1 MTGRLRRFAAGLSI
15 EGIGLDSTHTDP
27 WVFCDQA
34 YKANEANANATSYR
48 WTSGATGG
56 ISASGYSVNPFQG
69 DINTSSLDLRLH
81 NTDELGERFRYQ
93 DTSPTVSVAS
103 DIDSSDTSLDL
114 SDTSLADSVV
124 YINDETIL
132 LGSHSGGGT
141 YTGCTRGIW
150 GSPAQDHDAGNFVYT
165 TGAPHWLGRRVEFIV
180 HNLETAEERSVWP
193 GYIRDIQTDGEGTV
207 IGLSLGELV
216 GAGKNTEINV
226 GAESLDHDLEVRV
239 AANGRKYV
247 TGSLVPRDADSN
259 VYITTVR
266 ETSEWASSG
275 RYTWI
280 QCDGAL
286 VLCRENTPVDF
297 YPDLRLGS
305 EVETDIDDGQL
316 SAALEEDV
324 YELFVVCPAA
334 DALVQE
340 EYSSTDWASST
351 GGLRNLDGF
360 YDFGEETAVQHPW
373 SIALALINSGSQGAD
388 DLSVWEELKDLWGAG
403 LGWAVQEGSPSMVR
417 TIRQLIEAFPHL
429 RVDQLVLGWDG
440 QPVNPWKVALYQL
453 FLPFGLIPGVTKNG
467 LPTFRRFGLMD
478 IEQFN
483 DALGNELT
491 PILGKA
497 QHKQAHGS
505 TADRIVANVG
515 ELPWRK
521 GDRIEDRI
529 SGNSRRASSIADQ
542 QKFELDYSVVA
553 PENYESIAGNTLS
566 LSRLAHYAM
575 PRWVLRFNDWDID
588 DLDYTVSEYVSL
600 SKWPVQGSKPI
611 DPETQE
617 ATLDVQGKAWACGL
631 IIGRRPSFDDHSYEL
646 EILLTAYNVGQPARW
661 RGPALVATSYTQL
674 STTTKIYTDNLSN
687 FGFGDSDNEAF
698 FVGDEV
704 QGVNEDGTAGSFL
717 NEEIVDISSDG
728 TGEYIEVD
736 GLITT
741 AADEIIRLVPFGS
754 YSNNGALAN
763 VDRVWSFLA
772 DGSGELGSPAEAGDV
787 YGTLW
792 GAPSRLL
799 DYTGNWD
806 GAEFR
811 SVDNDAVSADE
822 PADTYVDHALRN
834 NEFYLYHYAARF
846 NVEFWASS
854 NATEI
859 ATDPSERLVTSREP
873 ATIAMG
879 RFPVLRGLET
889 ITSYWHAGVC
899 DTAFDGNGEVEI
911 TMQLVT
917 GVGVV
922 RTASK
927 VISDTTADTVE
938 IQEHEVTLDVSDVP
952 TSLNARLLF
961 KARGLKADA
970 NRGTFS
976 ASLVWPDRVDLGTED
991 EYDQGGILTDENGQP
1006 FAEVINDDISV
1017 NNAPK
1022 FHPAGTLPGTVDL
1035 YAMGALA
1042 LRGISVETTYRG
1054 GGEGFVEYAQ
1064 EEIAARQAVGGSVA
1078 QRHQRNATHLKE
1090 RPIVRAFG
1098 ALGDDET
1105 FTGTKKQYMP
1115 YVEFAATKTSY
1126 TLGQPRTIPVA
1137 HDPCRLDVTLDVLG
1151 IQEGAWTPDGGEA
1164 AQWLRRNAASGSVTI
1179 TVTVTELASGG
1190 NTTHTE
1196 SKSFEWDFFPAIRS
1210 GDFLAL
1216 HAWTDED
1223 STAYRIDHLNDND
1236 LGLLQRGIVPISLSD
1251 IDESRP
1257 LKLEVE
1263 ATLSSFDKVQR
1274 NEASTSGFNDPS
1286 DLRIQ
1291 LCGFSVVENG

>member
-15 EGIGLDSTHTDP
+15 EGIGLDSAHTDP

-34 YKANEANANATSYR
+34 YKATEANANTTAYR
-48 WTSGATGG
+48 WTSGRTA
-56 ISASGYSVNPFQG
+56 SASTSGYSVDPFQG
-69 DINTSSLDLRLH
+69 DIGTSSLSLTLH
-81 NTDELGERFRYQ
+81 NSDAMAERFRFQ
-93 DTSPTVSVAS
+93 DTSPSVSVSS
-103 DIDSSDTSLDL
+103 DIDSADTSLDL
-114 SDTSLADSVV
+114 SDTTLAGGVV

-132 LGSHSGGGT
+132 LGTHTGGGT
-141 YTGCTRGIW
+141 YTGCTREIW
-150 GSPAQDHDAGNFVYT
+150 GSEAQDHDAGNFVYT
-165 TGAPHWLGRRVEFIV
+165 KGAPHWRGRRVEFIV
-180 HNLETAEERSVWP
+180 HNLETGEERSVWP
-193 GYIRDIQTDGEGTV
+193 GYIRDIDTDGEGTT
-207 IGLSLGELV
+207 IRLSLGELV
-216 GAGKNTEINV
+216 GAGKNTEVNV

-239 AANGRKYV
+239 AANGRKYIA
-247 TGSLVPRDADSN
+247 GSLIPQNASN
-259 VYITTVR
+259 SVYITSVR

-275 RYTWI
+275 RYTWL
-280 QCDGAL
+280 QCEGAL
-286 VLCRENTPVDF
+286 VLCRENTPIDF
-297 YPDLRLGS
+297 YPGLRLGS

-324 YELFVVCPAA
+324 YEVFVVNPAA
-334 DALVQE
+334 DALVQD
-340 EYSSTDWASST
+340 EYTGTDWASST

-373 SIALALINSGSQGAD
+373 SVALALLNSGSAGAD
-388 DLSVWEELKDLWGAG
+388 DLSVWEELKNLWGAG

-417 TIRQLIEAFPHL
+417 TIRQLIETYPYL
-429 RVDQLVLGWDG
+429 RINQLVLGWDG
-440 QPVNPWKVALYQL
+440 EPVNPWKVALYQL

-478 IEQFN
+478 IEQYN

-505 TADRIVANVG
+505 TADRIIARVG

-529 SGNSRRASSIADQ
+529 SGNSKRASSIADQ
-542 QKFELDYSVVA
+542 QKFEIDYSVVA
-553 PENYESIAGNTLS
+553 PENYETIAGNTLS
-566 LSRLAHYAM
+566 QSRLAHYAM

-600 SKWPVQGSKPI
+600 SKWPVKGAKPI

-631 IIGRRPSFDDHSYEL
+631 IIGRRPAFEDHSYEL
-646 EILLTAYNVGQPARW
+646 EILLTSYNVNQPARW
-661 RGPALVATSYTQL
+661 RGPSMVVTEYAQV
-674 STTTKIYTDNLSN
+674 STTTKIYTDGTSN
-687 FGFGDSDNEAF
+687 FGFDDSDNEAF

-704 QGVNEDGTAGSFL
+704 QGIDEDGSTGSFF
-717 NEEIVDISSDG
+717 NEEIVDIGSDG
-728 TGEYIEVD
+728 TGEYIEID
-736 GLITT
+736 GLVAPATG
-741 AADEIIRLVPFGS
+741 EVIRLAA
-754 YSNNGALAN
+754 YSVYGNPGALAN
-763 VDRVWSFLA
+763 VDRVWAFLA
-772 DGSGELGSPAEAGDV
+772 DSDGELGTSDAGDV

-792 GAPSRLL
+792 SAPSRLL

-806 GAEFR
+806 GVEFR
-811 SVDNDAVSADE
+811 SIDNDAVDPDE
-822 PADTYVDHALRN
+822 PADAWLDHGLRN
-834 NEFYLYHYAARF
+834 NEFYLYHHGARF

-854 NATEI
+854 NATQI
-859 ATDPSERLVTSREP
+859 ATDPSERLVGSLDP

-889 ITSYWHAGVC
+889 IRTYWHAGVC

-911 TMQLVT
+911 TVQLVT

-922 RTASK
+922 RTASS

-938 IQEHEVTLDVSDVP
+938 IQEHEVALDVSDVP

-961 KARGLKADA
+961 KVRGLKADA

-976 ASLVWPDRVDLGTED
+976 TSLVWPDRVDLGAED
-991 EYDQGGILTDENGQP
+991 EYDQGGILTDENDQQ

-1022 FHPAGTLPGTVDL
+1022 FHPAGTLPGTINL

-1064 EEIAARQAVGGSVA
+1064 EEIAAKQAIGGSIA
-1078 QRHQRNATHLKE
+1078 QRHQRNATHLQE
-1090 RPIVRAFG
+1090 RPLVRAFG
-1098 ALGDDET
+1098 ALGDDQT
-1105 FTGTKKQYMP
+1105 FMGAKRQYMP
-1115 YVEFAATKTSY
+1115 YVEFADTKTNY
-1126 TLGQPRTIPVA
+1126 TLGQPRTITVA
-1137 HDPCRLDVTLDVLG
+1137 SDPCRLDVTLDVLG
-1151 IQEGAWTPDGGEA
+1151 IQEAAFTPDAGEA

-1179 TVTVTELASGG
+1179 TVTITELASGG
-1190 NTTHTE
+1190 NATRTA

-1223 STAYRIDHLNDND
+1223 STAWRVDHLNDND
-1236 LGLLQRGIVPISLSD
+1236 VGLLQRGIVPISLSD

-1257 LKLEVE
+1257 LKLEIE
-1263 ATLSSFDKVQR
+1263 ATLSTFDKVQE
-1274 NEASTSGFNDPS
+1274 NDVSTAGFDDPS
-1286 DLRIQ
+1286 DLRLQ
-1291 LCGFSVVENG
+1291 LCGLSVIENG